1 VTVESNGLDLLRER
15 HGFDE
20 WRNARPTGE
29 ALFIWR
35 FFLAGG
41 ELPGRHAF
49 RVENVEAPGV
59 SPSIRSIWGTE
70 PEDAEATDAPLF
82 RVDVY
87 EAASRVEARELLL
100 HRLAQFQSPLI
111 ERRSEAPGD
120 VAFGTPDDHSLVFS
134 RGNMVVLVL
143 NAGHKVGTVEP
154 VAREL
159 DHLFSATPDVQ
170 RSPVKP
176 EIRRAEVAVARET
189 APGAPMPLVLE
200 ADDPLGRPVWFRL
213 SAKRGDFFAAQDGV
227 FYTPETEGTHAI
239 EIAVL
244 NENLGSAIQ
253 QLEFDV

>member
-1 VTVESNGLDLLRER
+1 MTIESNGLDLLRER
-15 HGFDE
+15 YGFDE

-35 FFLAGG
+35 FFLGG
-41 ELPGRHAF
+41 RELPGRRAL

-70 PEDAEATDAPLF
+70 REDAKATDAPLF

-111 ERRSEAPGD
+111 ERRREAPGD
-120 VAFGTPDDHSLVFS
+120 VAFGMPDDRSLVFS
-134 RGNMVVLVL
+134 RGNIVVLLL
-143 NAGHKVGTVEP
+143 NAGDKVETVEP

-159 DHLFSATPDVQ
+159 DHLFSAPPDVQ
-170 RSPVKP
+170 RSPVRP
-176 EIRRAEVAVARET
+176 EIRRAEVAVAREP
-189 APGAPMPLVLE
+189 APGAPVPLVLE
-200 ADDPLGRPVWFRL
+200 AEDPLGRPVWFRL
-213 SAKRGDFFAAQDGV
+213 SANHGDFFAAHDGV

-239 EIAVL
+239 DIAVL

-253 QLEFDV
+253 QLEFQV

>member
-20 WRNARPTGE
+20 WRDARPTGE

-35 FFLAGG
+35 FFLAGR
-41 ELPGRHAF
+41 ELPGRRAL

-70 PEDAEATDAPLF
+70 PEDADAPLF

-87 EAASRVEARELLL
+87 EAGSRVEARELLL

-111 ERRSEAPGD
+111 ERRREAPGD
-120 VAFGTPDDHSLVFS
+120 VAFGMPDDRSLVFS

-143 NAGHKVGTVEP
+143 NAGDNVETVEP

-159 DHLFSATPDVQ
+159 DHLFSAPPDVAH
-170 RSPVKP
+170 SPVRP
-176 EIRRAEVAVARET
+176 EIRRAEVAVAREPT
-189 APGAPMPLVLE
+189 PGAPVPLVLE
-200 ADDPLGRPVWFRL
+200 AEDPLGRPVWFRL
-213 SAKRGDFFAAQDGV
+213 SAKHGDFFAAEDGV

-253 QLEFDV
+253 QLEFQV

>member
-1 VTVESNGLDLLRER
+1 MTVESNGLDLLRER

-20 WRNARPTGE
+20 WRDARPTGE

-35 FFLAGG
+35 FFLAGR
-41 ELPGRHAF
+41 ELPGRRAL

-70 PEDAEATDAPLF
+70 PEDADAPLF

-111 ERRSEAPGD
+111 ERRREAPGD
-120 VAFGTPDDHSLVFS
+120 VAFGMPDDRSLVFS

-143 NAGHKVGTVEP
+143 NAGDNVETVEP

-159 DHLFSATPDVQ
+159 DHLFSAPPDVAH
-170 RSPVKP
+170 SPVRP
-176 EIRRAEVAVARET
+176 EIRRAGVAVAREPT
-189 APGAPMPLVLE
+189 PGAPVPLVLE
-200 ADDPLGRPVWFRL
+200 AEDPLGRPVWFRL
-213 SAKRGDFFAAQDGV
+213 SAKHGDFFAAEDGV

-253 QLEFDV
+253 QLEFQV